1 MKRFEIQTTE
11 DGSLTIYD
19 TLFNETFHSKYG
31 ARSESE
37 YVFIEQGLKKFLDVS
52 EINILEIG
60 FGTRMNTLLTLLNK
74 PIEQKIYYEAI
85 ELFPLQQEL
94 VELYSESLPEK
105 ELYLKL
111 MKAKWDEE
119 QAITPNFILFKRNE
133 NITKLTYNKNF
144 NLIYFDAFSP
154 KTQPELWS
162 VEVFEQIY
170 KHSHPGSAIVT
181 YASSGVV
188 KQNLRNAGF
197 IVERLPGP
205 PHKHHMVRGYKI

>member
-60 FGTRMNTLLTLLNK
+60 FGTGMNTLLTLLNK

-94 VELYSESLPEK
+94 VELYCLLFSLRIFSNAFK
-105 ELYLKL
+105 EGEALI
-111 MKAKWDEE
+111 AEV
-119 QAITPNFILFKRNE
+119 LFA
-133 NITKLTYNKNF
+133 
-144 NLIYFDAFSP
+144 LIFVGND
-154 KTQPELWS
+154 
-162 VEVFEQIY
+162 
-170 KHSHPGSAIVT
+170 
-181 YASSGVV
+181 
-188 KQNLRNAGF
+188 
-197 IVERLPGP
+197 
-205 PHKHHMVRGYKI
+205 